1 MGARAFVAPGLNLPS
16 TMLSEVLQNR
26 TLFQWV
32 KYAIYLALLN
42 NVYLFLVQEIDS
54 AAALN
59 TSVTSLVSVFQ
70 IFSTTIDTAAWLVLL
85 VFFELETYMLSD
97 QTLRGATG
105 RAIRVIRGLCLVAIC
120 FACWGYLAEFYG
132 LLASEPLDPMQ
143 CGNVD
148 DSWSLLKGLDQFES
162 LTNNVCGESNWVTLS
177 NYDRVLATPELLQS
191 AIWLAATDFINAS
204 AWILVVLVLEI
215 EVRAVLSSRGE
226 KASVGGSFVFIKL
239 LLYFILFAAAV
250 FWGLEGDF
258 LDFWDA
264 ILWLFAFF
272 VIERNVV
279 SWREE
284 TGLVAD

>member
-1 MGARAFVAPGLNLPS
+1 
-16 TMLSEVLQNR
+16 MLSAVLQNR
-26 TLFQWV
+26 ALFQWV
-32 KYAIYLALLN
+32 KYAVYLALLN
-42 NVYLFLVQEIDS
+42 NVYLFLVEEIDS

-59 TSVTSLVSVFQ
+59 TSVSSLVSVFQ

-85 VFFELETYMLSD
+85 VFFELETYVLSD
-97 QTLRGATG
+97 KTLRGVTG
-105 RAIRVIRGLCLVAIC
+105 RTIRVIRGVCLAAIC
-120 FACWGYLAEFYG
+120 IACWGYLAEFYG

-143 CGNVD
+143 CGTVD
-148 DSWSLLKGLDQFES
+148 DSWSLLKGLDQFEPLMIDACS
-162 LTNNVCGESNWVTLS
+162 EGTWVTLS
-177 NYDRVLATPELLQS
+177 NYDRVLATPQLLQS
-191 AIWLAATDFINAS
+191 AIWLAATDFVNAA

-215 EVRAVLSSRGE
+215 EVRAVLSYRGE
-226 KASVGGSFVFIKL
+226 NTSVGGSIFPVKL

-250 FWGLEGDF
+250 YWGFEGDF

-284 TGLVAD
+284 SDVVAD

>member
-1 MGARAFVAPGLNLPS
+1 
-16 TMLSEVLQNR
+16 MLSSVLQNR
-26 TLFQWV
+26 ALFQWV
-32 KYAIYLALLN
+32 KYAVYLALLN
-42 NVYLFLVQEIDS
+42 NVYLFLVEEIDS

-59 TSVTSLVSVFQ
+59 TSVTSVASVFQ
-70 IFSTTIDTAAWLVLL
+70 IFSTTIDTAAWLGLL
-85 VFFELETYMLSD
+85 LFFELETYVLSD

-105 RAIRVIRGLCLVAIC
+105 RAIRVTRGVCLATIC
-120 FACWGYLAEFYG
+120 VACWGYFAEFYG

-143 CGNVD
+143 CGIVD
-148 DSWSLLKGLDQFES
+148 ESWSFLKDLDKYEP
-162 LTNNVCGESNWVTLS
+162 LTINVCGEGNWVILS

-191 AIWLAATDFINAS
+191 AIWLAATDFINAA
-204 AWILVVLVLEI
+204 AWILVVLVLEV
-215 EVRAVLSSRGE
+215 EVRAVLASR
-226 KASVGGSFVFIKL
+226 SGGTSDGGAIFSLKL

-250 FWGLEGDF
+250 YWGFEGDF